1 MAQAS
6 QFVISEFTNPSGEIV
21 FRVTGWLDG
30 KRIRKNF
37 PTRADAVAERQT
49 LDIQRVQSE
58 TGVRT
63 AATHLTDEQL
73 HEAEA
78 AFRRLAD
85 APKSLSFYLD
95 YALANYRA
103 PEREITVA
111 AAVETY
117 LATKKKEHANGM
129 LSECQLKDIRVRLDC
144 LVESFPR
151 ASLSQLSRETLAAHC
166 QRGNPKPKTFNNRR
180 GILFTFFKFAFCQ
193 DWVAA
198 NPLEKVPHLRIAHR
212 RGSAKTLTAEQCAKL
227 MRHVEQIDGGSLVPF
242 FALALFAGIRPCV
255 RTGEIL
261 KLKPN
266 DIRLDTGVILIEPEV
281 SKVRMKRNVTIHPN
295 LAAWLRAY
303 PLDRFP
309 IIPAN
314 LQHTRAAVA
323 KAFDLSHDVMRHTF
337 ISMHVAKFRSMGEAA
352 LQAGNSE
359 SIIRKHYL
367 DLKTSAEADR
377 FFQIKPVLRRDP
389 LDIARAQLLGVLTA
403 EAAKPQASPPLA
415 FAA

>member
-1 MAQAS
+1 MPQPSA
-6 QFVISEFTNPSGEIV
+6 FTVSEFSNPSGEIAY
-21 FRVTGWLDG
+21 RVSGWLDG

-37 PTRADAVAERQT
+37 TTRAEAAAEKQT
-49 LDIQRVQSE
+49 LELHLIQAT

-63 AATHLTDEQL
+63 TATRLTDDQL

-78 AFRRLAD
+78 AFRRLEG

-95 YALANYRA
+95 YALANYRP
-103 PEREITVA
+103 PEREIKVQEATA
-111 AAVETY
+111 AY
-117 LATKKKEHANGM
+117 LATKKQEHERGM
-129 LSECQLKDIRVRLDC
+129 LSECQLKDIRLRLED
-144 LVESFPR
+144 LVEAFPGR
-151 ASLSQLSRETLAAHC
+151 VLSTLSRDALAAHC
-166 QRGNPKPKTFNNRR
+166 LRGNPKPKTFNNRR
-180 GILFTFFKFAFCQ
+180 GILFTFFKYAFCQ

-212 RGSAKTLTAEQCAKL
+212 RGSAKTLSADQSEKL
-227 MRHVEQIDGGSLVPF
+227 MRHVEQIDGGALVPF

-261 KLKPN
+261 KLQPEHV
-266 DIRLDTGVILIEPEV
+266 RLDTGVILIEPEV
-281 SKVRMKRNVTIHPN
+281 SKVRMKRSIAIQPN

-309 IIPAN
+309 IISTN
-314 LQHTRAAVA
+314 LQHERAAIA
-323 KAFDLSHDVMRHTF
+323 KSFGLTHDIMRHTF

-367 DLKTSAEADR
+367 DLKTKDEAER
-377 FFQIKPVLRRDP
+377 FFSIRPKQSAPSATVPDALP
-389 LDIARAQLLGVLTA
+389 FPSSAPSL
-403 EAAKPQASPPLA
+403 AAAV
-415 FAA
+415 

>member
-117 LATKKKEHANGM
+117 LATKKKEQANGM

-166 QRGNPKPKTFNNRR
+166 QRGNPKLKTFNNRR

-193 DWVAA
+193 NWVAA

-212 RGSAKTLTAEQCAKL
+212 RGSAKTLSAEQCAKL
-227 MRHVEQIDGGSLVPF
+227 MHHVEQIE
-242 FALALFAGIRPCV
+242 ALATDTGRMPNRLVIGLPLKNKLRNNTKVIARFPGAASVGVSMAQFSSLLLNPSIDIRVGILAKDTAKLGAAKANVNIIGQQLVIFHSTWPSFRDPL
-255 RTGEIL
+255 RSNHIL
-261 KLKPN
+261 KL
-266 DIRLDTGVILIEPEV
+266 G
-281 SKVRMKRNVTIHPN
+281 H
-295 LAAWLRAY
+295 ALR
-303 PLDRFP
+303 DRGP
-309 IIPAN
+309 
-314 LQHTRAAVA
+314 
-323 KAFDLSHDVMRHTF
+323 
-337 ISMHVAKFRSMGEAA
+337 
-352 LQAGNSE
+352 
-359 SIIRKHYL
+359 
-367 DLKTSAEADR
+367 
-377 FFQIKPVLRRDP
+377 
-389 LDIARAQLLGVLTA
+389 
-403 EAAKPQASPPLA
+403 
-415 FAA
+415 